1 MGLKETN
8 AELREQI
15 KQANRRI
22 EALESWKYGLP
33 RWADATGNYPTL
45 SALRRYEAYRDSLR
59 AASTDAVRKRTLEAE
74 GQGDIA

>member
-22 EALESWKYGLP
+22 EALEDWKHGLP
-33 RWADATGNYPTL
+33 KWAKATSNYPTIE
-45 SALRRYEAYRDSLR
+45 ALNRYESYRASR
-59 AASTDAVRKRTLEAE
+59 REASNEAARKRTLEAE